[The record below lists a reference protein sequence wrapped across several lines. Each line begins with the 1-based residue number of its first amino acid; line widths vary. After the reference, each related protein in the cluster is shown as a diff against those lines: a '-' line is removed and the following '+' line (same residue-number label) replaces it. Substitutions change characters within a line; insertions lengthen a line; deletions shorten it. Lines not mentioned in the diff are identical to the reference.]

1 MASRVEREIGGSGV
15 RVFHRRGRRR
25 SKRSR
30 SRLERHRSSCT
41 IRFAFLPSPATGT
54 ITNTIISIKPS
65 PRPNDRHS
73 HAAQHV
79 RRHGLCREPV
89 SRKLQEHVDSRG
101 VQRQINLP
109 FVNDHDTV
117 HGVRA
122 RVCRG
127 RRFLLSRN
135 TSQIRDPG
143 EIKQQLQNAFW
154 VQREHSTRCPRDVC
168 KQRQAPGRQEL
179 EVPETIPATF
189 FPRQAEK
196 GTLHIDVIVPLEL
209 RQLLRAVFVPRQERV
224 RAPVPGDDGAQRS
237 PLGLHGVLDVL

>member
-89 SRKLQEHVDSRG
+89 SRKLQEHVDSRC
-101 VQRQINLP
+101 VQRQINFLL
-109 FVNDHDTV
+109 VDDHDAV
-117 HGVRA
+117 LWIKAWVR
-122 RVCRG
+122 RG
-127 RRFLLSRN
+127 RRPLLSRN
-135 TSQIRDPG
+135 TSQIRDTR
-143 EIKQQLQNAFW
+143 EIKQKLKNAFR
-154 VQREHSTRCPRDVC
+154 VQRKHSARRPGDIS
-168 KQRQAPGRQEL
+168 KQRQAP
-179 EVPETIPATF
+179 
-189 FPRQAEK
+189 
-196 GTLHIDVIVPLEL
+196 
-209 RQLLRAVFVPRQERV
+209 
-224 RAPVPGDDGAQRS
+224 
-237 PLGLHGVLDVL
+237 